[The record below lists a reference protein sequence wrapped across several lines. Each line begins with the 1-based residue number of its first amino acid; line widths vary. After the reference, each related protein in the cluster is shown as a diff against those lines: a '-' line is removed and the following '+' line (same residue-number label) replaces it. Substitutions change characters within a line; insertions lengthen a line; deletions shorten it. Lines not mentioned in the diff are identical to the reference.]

1 MNYTGR
7 MNITEYR
14 QGLHEK
20 ILVTAMSEFHKHGIS
35 AVKMDEIARI
45 LSISKRTLYE
55 IYANKEENSKQQI
68 NYLMQ
73 ENYSLWKDIY
83 EKTYNIPL
91 EYAAR

>member
-1 MNYTGR
+1 MEDSDVIDSNGFKVQEYTIHIG
-7 MNITEYR
+7 
-14 QGLHEK
+14 K
-20 ILVTAMSEFHKHGIS
+20 P
-35 AVKMDEIARI
+35 
-45 LSISKRTLYE
+45 